1 MRKKLLST
9 GIAILTAISGIF
21 ILYNLV
27 IRLLAYLYLEHK
39 FGVSTK
45 DASAIGIIGS
55 ADGPTSI
62 YVSDKNEQILLPVIV
77 LLFIMGIAYFVYQ
90 GLRRKNMLNRKIK

>member
-1 MRKKLLST
+1 MIKKALQI
-9 GIAILTAISGIF
+9 GIAILTAISGII

-27 IRLLAYLYLEHK
+27 IRYLVPLYLEYK
-39 FGVSTK
+39 FNVPIE

-62 YVSDKNEQILLPVIV
+62 YIANTSEQKLMPVFL
-77 LLFIMGIAYFVYQ
+77 LLFIMGVTYFVYRR
-90 GLRRKNMLNRKIK
+90 LRRKKKDQ